1 MDTIAS
7 SEKTTARHCSPNRKQ
22 EGITAALRTY
32 PSPNPD
38 NLIPILQ
45 KVQSLD
51 GYISPEATRK
61 IAAHLRIS
69 RSRIFGVASFY
80 SQFRFNP
87 PGRHS
92 VRICLGSACHVQGSD
107 FLLNALQLEI
117 GIEPGQT
124 MENGRFDLDRVA
136 CLGCCALA
144 PVVMVDKDIHSRVS
158 VIKLKRVL
166 DEYQ

>member
-1 MDTIAS
+1 MYGEEEMNLLASDTKATAS
-7 SEKTTARHCSPNRKQ
+7 AVN
-22 EGITAALRTY
+22 AALDAY
-32 PSPNPD
+32 LPGGVD

-45 KVQSLD
+45 KVQSRQ
-51 GYISPEATRK
+51 GFISPEAVRQISQK
-61 IAAHLRIS
+61 LRIS

-92 VRICLGSACHVQGSD
+92 IKICLGSACHVQGGD

-117 GIEPGQT
+117 GIQPGQT
-124 MENGRFDLDRVA
+124 TEDGRFDLERLA

-144 PVVMVDKDIHSRVS
+144 PVMMVNKDIHSQIS
-158 VIKLKRVL
+158 VTKLKQVL
-166 DEYQ
+166 EKYE

>member
-1 MDTIAS
+1 MNLLAS
-7 SEKTTARHCSPNRKQ
+7 EEKAITTAVRSVPDAYLS
-22 EGITAALRTY
+22 GGV
-32 PSPNPD
+32 D

-45 KVQSLD
+45 KVQSQQ
-51 GYISPEATRK
+51 GYISPEA
-61 IAAHLRIS
+61 IHQISQYLRIS

-92 VRICLGSACHVQGSD
+92 IKICLGSACHVQGGD

-117 GIEPGQT
+117 GIQPGQT
-124 MENGRFDLDRVA
+124 TEDGRFDLERLA

-144 PVVMVDKDIHSRVS
+144 PVMMVNEDIHSQISVS
-158 VIKLKRVL
+158 KLKQVL
-166 DEYQ
+166 VKYE

>member
-1 MDTIAS
+1 MNLLAS
-7 SEKTTARHCSPNRKQ
+7 ERKATTTAVRS
-22 EGITAALRTY
+22 ALDAY
-32 PSPNPD
+32 LSGGVD

-45 KVQSLD
+45 KVQSKQ
-51 GYISPEATRK
+51 GYISPEAIRLISK
-61 IAAHLRIS
+61 YLRIS

-92 VRICLGSACHVQGSD
+92 IKICLGSACHVQGGD

-117 GIEPGQT
+117 GIQPGQT
-124 MENGRFDLDRVA
+124 TEDGRFDLERLA

-144 PVVMVDKDIHSRVS
+144 PVMMVNDDIHSQISVS
-158 VIKLKRVL
+158 KLKQVL
-166 DEYQ
+166 VKYE

>member
-1 MDTIAS
+1 MYGEEEMNLLAS
-7 SEKTTARHCSPNRKQ
+7 DKKTTTNAVN
-22 EGITAALRTY
+22 AALDAY
-32 PSPNPD
+32 LSGGVD

-45 KVQSLD
+45 KVQSRQ
-51 GYISPEATRK
+51 GFISPEAVRQISK
-61 IAAHLRIS
+61 HMRIS

-92 VRICLGSACHVQGSD
+92 IKICLGSACHVQGGD

-117 GIEPGQT
+117 GIVPGQT
-124 MENGRFDLDRVA
+124 TEDGRFDLERLA

-144 PVVMVDKDIHSRVS
+144 PVMMVNEDIHSQIS
-158 VIKLKRVL
+158 VIKLKHVL
-166 DEYQ
+166 VKYE